1 MNKRILE
8 HIIRYILMICI
19 IIICTIIFGFS
30 GENGE
35 KSAST
40 STRVAQFLVKHSN
53 KEISEYEFNEK
64 VYIIQ
69 PIIRKI
75 AHFSIYTVL
84 GMLIMGCALTYKGN
98 KLMKFNISIIISFLY
113 ACTDEWHQSF
123 IPGRSAQ
130 FTDICIDTL
139 GAFLGIFIILIG
151 LIIAQYISKNV
162 NKKTKMLV
170 EKNEEGNL
178 KRNVLFIA
186 STGGHLNELM
196 QVKPLF
202 KQFNYNIITE
212 KTKVDDSLKE
222 EYGDKMHFL
231 IYGTKKYPIRYIFKF
246 LANCF
251 ISLYYFF
258 KFTPE
263 VIVTTGT
270 HTAVPMCY
278 IAKLFGSKIIFI
290 ETFANRITGTVAGKL
305 VYPIADTFVVQWEE
319 LHKVYPKS
327 VCWGWIY

>member
-1 MNKRILE
+1 MNKQILK
-8 HIIRYILMICI
+8 HVIRYILMIGI

-30 GENGE
+30 GENG
-35 KSAST
+35 KKST
-40 STRVAQFLVKHSN
+40 STSTKVARFFIIHSERN
-53 KEISEYEFNEK
+53 ISEKQLNIKIEK
-64 VYIIQ
+64 IQ

-75 AHFSIYTVL
+75 AHFSIYAVL
-84 GMLIMGCALTYKGN
+84 GLLVMGCAATYKGN
-98 KLMKFNISIIISFLY
+98 KFIKFNISIIIAFLY

-130 FTDICIDTL
+130 FSDVCIDTSGALL
-139 GAFLGIFIILIG
+139 GVLIVMAC
-151 LIIAQYISKNV
+151 LIMNDAIVAYN
-162 NKKTKMLV
+162 NKKNKMLQQHNK
-170 EKNEEGNL
+170 ENTP
-178 KRNVLFIA
+178 KRSVLFIA

-202 KQFNYNIITE
+202 KKYNYNIVTE

-222 EYGDKMHFL
+222 EYGDKIHFL

-246 LANCF
+246 IANCF

-258 KFTPE
+258 KYQPE

-278 IAKLFGSKIIFI
+278 IAKLFGSKVIFI

-319 LHKVYPKS
+319 LHKVYKKS